1 MGWYSLGKHGR
12 YSAFLEVINMVK
24 KYIRIGIVILVS
36 LLAASTYTL
45 YNRNQNL
52 KEEIS
57 VSMSNQKAFIAE
69 NSSLKEK
76 NKVFK
81 FTIEQLN
88 YYNDSILQKMNDV
101 RKELKI
107 KDKDLKQMQYLLS
120 KSTKRDTVLF
130 TDTIFKDKELTL
142 DTLIG
147 DKWYNIRL
155 GLEYP
160 NLIYTEPTFISEKY
174 IITNKRKETINP
186 PKKFFLFRWFQRKH
200 WVMEV
205 YIKEKNPYIKEINNK
220 FVEII
225 E

>member
-1 MGWYSLGKHGR
+1 
-12 YSAFLEVINMVK
+12 MVK
-24 KYIRIGIVILVS
+24 RYIRIGIVILMS
-36 LLAASTYTL
+36 LLAVSTYTL
-45 YNRNQNL
+45 YNRNQDL

-57 VSMSNQKAFIAE
+57 VSMTNQKAFITE
-69 NSSLKEK
+69 NTSLKEE
-76 NKVFK
+76 NRVFK
-81 FTIEQLN
+81 FTVEQLN

-107 KDKDLKQMQYLLS
+107 KDKNIKQLQYLLS
-120 KSTKRDTVLF
+120 VSTKKDTVLF
-130 TDTIFKDKELTL
+130 TDTIFRDKSLAL
-142 DTLIG
+142 DTIIG

-155 GLEYP
+155 GLKYP
-160 NLIYTEPTFISEKY
+160 FYIYTEPTFTSEKY
-174 IITNKRKETINP
+174 IIVNKKKETINP

-205 YIKEKNPYIKEINNK
+205 HIKEKNPYIKEINNK

>member
-1 MGWYSLGKHGR
+1 MYICILKR
-12 YSAFLEVINMVK
+12 YVLMVK
-24 KYIRIGIVILVS
+24 KYIRIGIVILVG
-36 LLAASTYTL
+36 LLAVSTYTL
-45 YNRNQNL
+45 YNRNQEL

-69 NSSLKEK
+69 NSSLKNESRA
-76 NKVFK
+76 FK

-107 KDKDLKQMQYLLS
+107 KDKNLKQLQYLLS
-120 KSTKRDTVLF
+120 VSTKKDTVLF
-130 TDTIFKDKELTL
+130 TDTIFKDKSLVL
-142 DTLIG
+142 DTIIG

-155 GLEYP
+155 GLKYP
-160 NLIYTEPTFISEKY
+160 NLIYTEPTFTSEKY
-174 IITNKRKETINP
+174 IIVNKKKETVNP

-205 YIKEKNPYIKEINNK
+205 HIKEKNPYIKEIDNK

-225 E
+225 D

>member
-1 MGWYSLGKHGR
+1 ML
-12 YSAFLEVINMVK
+12 MVK
-24 KYIRIGIVILVS
+24 KYIRIGIVILIS
-36 LLAASTYTL
+36 LLAVSTYTL
-45 YNRNQNL
+45 YNRNQDL

-69 NSSLKEK
+69 NSSLKEE
-76 NKVFK
+76 NRVFK
-81 FTIEQLN
+81 FTVEQLN

-120 KSTKRDTVLF
+120 EATKKDTIVFRDTLF
-130 TDTIFKDKELTL
+130 REPTLDIDTI
-142 DTLIG
+142 IG

-155 GLEYP
+155 GLKYP
-160 NLIYTEPTFISEKY
+160 NLIYTEPTFTSEKY
-174 IITNKRKETINP
+174 IIVNKKRETVNP
-186 PKKFFLFRWFQRKH
+186 PKKFFLFRWFQKKH

-205 YIKEKNPYIKEINNK
+205 HIKEENPYIKEINNK

>member
-1 MGWYSLGKHGR
+1 MIKYML
-12 YSAFLEVINMVK
+12 MMK

-36 LLAASTYTL
+36 LLVISTYTL
-45 YNRNQNL
+45 YTNNQKL
-52 KEEIS
+52 KEKIS
-57 VSMSNQKAFIAE
+57 ISMSNQKAFMEE
-69 NSSLKEK
+69 NVSLKEE

-107 KDKDLKQMQYLLS
+107 KDGNLKQMQYLLS
-120 KSTKRDTVLF
+120 KSVKRDTIVF
-130 TDTIFKDKELTL
+130 R
-142 DTLIG
+142 DTLFIEPSLDIDTSIG

-155 GLEYP
+155 GLKYP
-160 NLIYTEPTFISEKY
+160 NLIYVEPSFVSEKY
-174 IITNKRKETINP
+174 VFINKNKETVRP
-186 PKKFFLFRWFQRKH
+186 PKKFFLLRWFQKKH

-205 YIKEKNPYIKEINNK
+205 HIEEKNPYINEINNK
-220 FVEII
+220 FINII

>member
-1 MGWYSLGKHGR
+1 
-12 YSAFLEVINMVK
+12 MVK
-24 KYIRIGIVILVS
+24 RYIRIGIVILIS
-36 LLAASTYTL
+36 LLTVSTYIL
-45 YNRNQNL
+45 YNRNQDL

-69 NSSLKEK
+69 NSSLKEE
-76 NKVFK
+76 NRVFK
-81 FTIEQLN
+81 FTVEQLN
-88 YYNDSILQKMNDV
+88 YYNDSILQKMNNI

-107 KDKDLKQMQYLLS
+107 KDKNLKQLQYLLS
-120 KSTKRDTVLF
+120 VSTKKDTVLF
-130 TDTIFKDKELTL
+130 TDTVFKDKSLAL
-142 DTLIG
+142 DTIIG

-155 GLEYP
+155 GLKYP
-160 NLIYTEPTFISEKY
+160 FYIYTEPTFTSEKY
-174 IITNKRKETINP
+174 IIVNKKKETVNP

-205 YIKEKNPYIKEINNK
+205 HIKEKNPYIKEVNNK

>member
-1 MGWYSLGKHGR
+1 M
-12 YSAFLEVINMVK
+12 FMVK
-24 KYIRIGIVILVS
+24 RYISIGIVILMS
-36 LLAASTYTL
+36 LLAISTYTL
-45 YNRNQNL
+45 YNRNQDL

-69 NSSLKEK
+69 NSSLKEE
-76 NKVFK
+76 NRVFK
-81 FTIEQLN
+81 FTVEQLN
-88 YYNDSILQKMNDV
+88 YYNDSILQKMNNI

-107 KDKDLKQMQYLLS
+107 KDENLKQLQYLLS
-120 KSTKRDTVLF
+120 VSTKKDTVLF
-130 TDTIFKDKELTL
+130 TDTIFRDKSLAL
-142 DTLIG
+142 DTIIG

-155 GLEYP
+155 GLKYP
-160 NLIYTEPTFISEKY
+160 FYIYTEPTFTSEKY
-174 IITNKRKETINP
+174 IIVNKKKETVNP

-205 YIKEKNPYIKEINNK
+205 HIKEKNPYIKETNNK